1 MITEEIVSFMI
12 ETVTERVLTPVIYMF
27 EEEIIELIVF
37 CDGNM
42 DVNILRD
49 TEDEI
54 YSAVGVKTEL
64 VDIREFDEFDRWQ
77 IVQNAEL
84 IYAVDEMML
93 TAFEMAMQRDVE
105 FRAIS
110 KAMLFERRKDTGSY
124 YLM

>member
-1 MITEEIVSFMI
+1 MITEKILSCMI
-12 ETVTERVLTPVIYMF
+12 EIITERVLTPVVYMF

-49 TEDEI
+49 TENEI
-54 YSAVGVKTEL
+54 YARTGTKTEL

-84 IYAVDEMML
+84 IYAMDDTVL
-93 TAFEMAMQRDVE
+93 AAFERAMQRDVE

>member
-1 MITEEIVSFMI
+1 MIREETLSCII
-12 ETVTERVLTPVIYMF
+12 ETVTECVLTPVVYMF

-49 TEDEI
+49 TENEI
-54 YSAVGVKTEL
+54 YTRTGVKTEL

-84 IYAVDEMML
+84 IYAVDDTVL
-93 TAFEMAMQRDVE
+93 KAFERAMQRDVE

-124 YLM
+124 HLM